1 MGTTI
6 LDHQQTNSRQHCRT
20 FESTSE
26 KLVRLLEMNRHE
38 LTTKVDC
45 NNSPRDNRTYDDLN
59 EEVKTKKT
67 QNFTETGSRT
77 IDMMMMMMM
86 MMMTMTT
93 TMVMMMIMST
103 MIMIVFIIMIC
114 EYKPVRNTVG
124 H

>member
-1 MGTTI
+1 MT
-6 LDHQQTNSRQHCRT
+6 
-20 FESTSE
+20 
-26 KLVRLLEMNRHE
+26 
-38 LTTKVDC
+38 

-77 IDMMMMMMM
+77 IDMMMM
-86 MMMTMTT
+86 TTTTTT

-114 EYKPVRNTVG
+114 EYKPVRNTMG